1 MTKKEMVTEIVN
13 STRIGNKESAI
24 IDITN
29 KVCKAYIA
37 LVYEKFMEDKSHSL
51 FYYGLLV
58 GYTL

>member
-1 MTKKEMVTEIVN
+1 MVTEIVN